1 MKKLRILRVVLAF
14 AAFVFANLFFF
25 GVAAGGELFFKFQLL
40 PAVLALNVVAIAA
53 VVGMTLC
60 CGRVYCSVVCPMGVF
75 QDVVI
80 TLRRRFTKKGRRHV
94 VVAPRHRWV
103 FRGVTVALTVV
114 LSAAG
119 FVSLGAL
126 LDGYSL
132 YGRIAT
138 QLLRPVWSFANN
150 LVAAALAQGGHPWLF
165 REEIFVRGSL
175 ALVVASVGLAGM
187 AALAW
192 WRGRWF
198 CNALCPVGAALAA
211 LSSRPLVGLAI
222 RDGTCAQCGLCAA
235 ACPCGAIDVEA
246 KTVDNA
252 SCVRCFDCLA
262 VCRRGAIVVDIAKAA
277 AGSGGR

>member
-1 MKKLRILRVVLAF
+1 MKRLRILRIALALVTF
-14 AAFVFANLFFF
+14 AFANLFFF
-25 GVAAGGELFFKFQLL
+25 GVAAGAELVFRFQLL
-40 PAVLALNVVAIAA
+40 PAVLALNVAAIAA
-53 VVGMTLC
+53 VVGVTFC

-80 TLRRRFTKKGRRHV
+80 ALRRRFAKKGRRPRFT
-94 VVAPRHRWV
+94 APRHRWI
-103 FRGVTVALTVV
+103 FRGVTVALTAL

-138 QLLRPVWSFANN
+138 QLLRPVWSLANN
-150 LVAAALAQGGHPWLF
+150 LLATALAQGGRPWLF
-165 REEIFVRGSL
+165 REEIFVRGSC
-175 ALVVASVGLAGM
+175 ALVVAAVGLVGIV
-187 AALAW
+187 ALAW

-211 LSSRPLVGLAI
+211 VSSRPLVRLAI
-222 RDGTCAQCGLCAA
+222 DDGKCVRCGLCAA
-235 ACPCGAIDVEA
+235 ACPCGAIDVRA

-252 SCVRCFDCLA
+252 SCVRCCDCLA
-262 VCRRGAIVVDIAKAA
+262 ACRKGALEVKVVGRG
-277 AGSGGR
+277 